1 MSLSISRPIQKR
13 LAGTVSLLAAGMF
26 AIEVWPHIDDT
37 RGQFQPWAVGVI
49 ALMVIAV
56 QGLHACK
63 LRMLLTAPPPF
74 SRLLAICL
82 IGNFFGAVFFT
93 QLAGDL
99 CKLWL
104 LRDGPEGQSGQP
116 LAVLRDRL
124 SSCAAVALTLAW
136 ALSGGTAL
144 SSVAAPFL
152 LIIIA
157 ALSTPGERLAGSA
170 WQRLRDRWKRI
181 PEIPIATLN
190 SSMSSGRW
198 LTVHALSLG
207 VQAVGAFAVWA
218 ALWWAGASMDGTK
231 SVLLASVSA
240 LAVLLPLSA
249 GGIGVREVSSYAL
262 LLHWGT
268 GEASAAAGIAHLTL
282 GFLLG
287 AGTGALI
294 GWLMIKPST
303 FDQSTRMIVGQPG
316 A

>member
-13 LAGTVSLLAAGMF
+13 LAGIVSLLAAGMF
-26 AIEVWPHIDDT
+26 LIQVWPHLDDT
-37 RGQFQPWAVGVI
+37 RGQFHPWAVGFI

-104 LRDGPEGQSGQP
+104 LREAPERQSGQP

-124 SSCAAVALTLAW
+124 SSCAAVTLTLAW
-136 ALSGGTAL
+136 ALSGGTGL
-144 SSVAAPFL
+144 SWIVSLLF
-152 LIIIA
+152 LIIVA
-157 ALSTPGERLAGSA
+157 VLSTPGERLAATA
-170 WQRLRDRWKRI
+170 WQGLRDHWKRI
-181 PEIPIATLN
+181 PEIPIAALN
-190 SSMSSGRW
+190 PSMTSWRW

-207 VQAVGAFAVWA
+207 VQAVGAIAVWA
-218 ALWWAGASMDGTK
+218 ALSWAGASLDGTK

-240 LAVLLPLSA
+240 VAVLLPLSA

-268 GEASAAAGIAHLTL
+268 AEASAAAGIAHLTL

-294 GWLMIKPST
+294 GWLMIRPSSL
-303 FDQSTRMIVGQPG
+303 DQSARMIVGQPG